1 MAAVAMPQLG
11 ESVAEGTVVRWLK
24 QVGESVRVDEPLF
37 EVSTDK
43 VNTEIPSLEAGVL
56 SEILVNE
63 GQTVPVGTVLAQ
75 IGASAARP
83 QAAPKKDAARAALH
97 SPVVRRLAREH
108 NLDLSKISGTGGGG
122 RITRDDVLNFV
133 GTKAPTTAPA
143 ASGAS
148 LTVHQ
153 ASEGR
158 GQAFGAP
165 MSLLRQQIAE
175 RVTHSKRTAVEVF
188 SVIEADMERVRQVRE
203 AHKSA
208 FSQREGFSLT
218 YLPFIARAVVDA
230 LAAYPAVNSRLDM
243 DAKTITHSAAIHLG
257 IAVDL
262 GEQGL
267 IVPVVR
273 DADAMNVTGIARRIH
288 ALSEA
293 ARGGTLANAD
303 VSGSTFSIT
312 NNGAFGTLM
321 TAAVINQPNVAILST
336 DVIEQRAA
344 VFDGAVVARYRMY
357 LCMTWDHR
365 ALDGS
370 TAGRF
375 LARIKNN
382 LETWDWSTQL
392 A

>member
-1 MAAVAMPQLG
+1 
-11 ESVAEGTVVRWLK
+11 
-24 QVGESVRVDEPLF
+24 
-37 EVSTDK
+37 
-43 VNTEIPSLEAGVL
+43 
-56 SEILVNE
+56 
-63 GQTVPVGTVLAQ
+63 
-75 IGASAARP
+75 
-83 QAAPKKDAARAALH
+83 
-97 SPVVRRLAREH
+97 
-108 NLDLSKISGTGGGG
+108 
-122 RITRDDVLNFV
+122 
-133 GTKAPTTAPA
+133 
-143 ASGAS
+143 
-148 LTVHQ
+148 
-153 ASEGR
+153 
-158 GQAFGAP
+158 
-165 MSLLRQQIAE
+165 MSLMRQQIAE

-188 SVIEADMERVRQVRE
+188 SVIEADMQRVHEVRD
-203 AHKSA
+203 AYKAA

-230 LAAYPAVNSRLDM
+230 LAAYPAVNSRIDM

-267 IVPVVR
+267 IVPVIR
-273 DADAMNVTGIARRIH
+273 DADAMNVVGIARRIH
-288 ALSEA
+288 AQAQA
-293 ARGGTLANAD
+293 ARGGTLASAD

-336 DVIEQRAA
+336 DVIEQRA
-344 VFDGAVVARYRMY
+344 VVVDGAVVARYRMY

-365 ALDGS
+365 AIDGS